1 MWGSDPEALA
11 MQCKEFSCTV
21 WSLKD
26 LNWRITCSCLYF
38 SKITW
43 SGGRILFSI
52 FMCFLIQAKAPGCS
66 QSFGVQA
73 SSISFET

>member
-1 MWGSDPEALA
+1 

-26 LNWRITCSCLYF
+26 LNWRITCLYF
-38 SKITW
+38 SKITR

-52 FMCFLIQAKAPGCS
+52 FMCCLI
-66 QSFGVQA
+66 
-73 SSISFET
+73 

>member
-26 LNWRITCSCLYF
+26 LNWRITCLCLYF
-38 SKITW
+38 SKITQ

-52 FMCFLIQAKAPGCS
+52 FVCCLIQAKAPVCS

-73 SSISFET
+73 HSISSET

>member
-1 MWGSDPEALA
+1 MWESDPEALA

-26 LNWRITCSCLYF
+26 LNWRITCLCLYF
-38 SKITW
+38 SKITQ

-52 FMCFLIQAKAPGCS
+52 FVCCLI
-66 QSFGVQA
+66 
-73 SSISFET
+73 